1 MAKYPLV
8 KQYDQIDCAPASL
21 LSILKYYGGDSTLPH
36 LRELCKTNVKGST
49 MLNLVEAA
57 KQLGFEAFGAS
68 GEYEDLMKEE
78 MPCIAHVVVDEV
90 LNHFVVIYQ
99 ITEKELTIGDP
110 GKGVYKLSKEEF
122 LKIWKSKS
130 VVLLKPEK
138 KLYSKKSVSWV
149 KWISEYLKKEEVWLY
164 QSIFLG
170 VLYTALGLLTSFFV
184 QKLID
189 EYIPEKNLERT
200 IYTGLF
206 LLLLLLVRGFAGY
219 FRERF
224 LVILNKRVNINI
236 NSDFLEHLFK
246 LPKKFFDTRKK
257 GDITARIHDAM
268 RIQQA
273 AVQLTGITVI
283 DSLIIVGSFIF
294 LFQFS
299 SLMGYI
305 ALAAVPFYGL
315 ILGFSVRKIKFHQN
329 SVMKGFAQVES
340 TYIDTLGGIDD
351 IIGFNTSKTYTRLNK
366 LFFKGFQE
374 ESEKLGFV
382 RSKLMLLAESSG
394 AIITIGMLIFGSWWV
409 ISGNLQLGAM
419 MAAYS
424 LMAGMLPA
432 VNRLVNANIYWQEAS
447 VAATRLMDMLLV
459 EKEDSE
465 GEGSFKLKEKLII
478 DNASFS
484 WDGRNNL
491 FENIN
496 MEIPK
501 GRITSLWGA
510 SGSGKST
517 LVQILQKKYTLNKG
531 ELLSDDNLCNL
542 PNLETYRKS
551 IGVVPQLIKVF
562 NGTLADNILVGRG
575 AKDVNELKLK
585 IEETG
590 LGSFINRFEQGL
602 FTLLGE
608 ENRQLS
614 GGEMQ
619 VLALIRA
626 LLNKPEVL
634 IIDEGLSGIDIELEE
649 MIFRVVKNYS
659 ENRAVFLITHN
670 ITSLLK
676 TDYIYI
682 LKDKGIIEQGEPEK
696 LIENKGYFFSLL
708 EIQNKIYSSKEL
720 V

>member
-1 MAKYPLV
+1 MVKYPLV

-542 PNLETYRKS
+542 PNLEAYRKS

>member
-1 MAKYPLV
+1 MAKYSIV

-21 LSILKYYGGDSTLPH
+21 LSILKHYGGDSTLPH
-36 LRELCKTNVKGST
+36 LRELCKTNVQGST
-49 MLNLVEAA
+49 MLDLVEAA

-90 LNHFVVIYQ
+90 LNHFVVVYEIN
-99 ITEKELTIGDP
+99 EKDVTIGDP
-110 GKGVYKLSKEEF
+110 GKGVYKLNKEEF
-122 LKIWKSKS
+122 LKIWKTKS
-130 VVLLKPEK
+130 VVLLKPGK
-138 KLYSKKSVSWV
+138 KLYTKKSPGWV
-149 KWISEYLKKEEVWLY
+149 KWISTYLKKEEVWLY

-189 EYIPEKNLERT
+189 EYIPDENLERT

-206 LLLLLLVRGFAGY
+206 LLLVLLVRGFAGY

-224 LVILNKRVNINI
+224 LVILNKRVNLNI

-283 DSLIIVGSFIF
+283 DSLIIIGSFIF

-299 SLMGYI
+299 TLMALI
-305 ALAAVPFYGL
+305 SLAAIPLYGL
-315 ILGFSVRKIKFHQN
+315 ILVFSIRKIKFHQN
-329 SVMKGFAQVES
+329 NVMKGFAQVES

-351 IIGFNTSKTYTRLNK
+351 ILGYGSSNTYTMLNK
-366 LFFKGFQE
+366 FFFKGFQE

-394 AIITIGMLIFGSWWV
+394 SIITIGMLIFGAWWV
-409 ISGNLQLGAM
+409 ISGELLLGKM

-424 LMAGMLPA
+424 LLVGMLPA

-459 EKEDSE
+459 ETEDDKGKEN
-465 GEGSFKLKEKLII
+465 FKLEEKLEIKEG
-478 DNASFS
+478 AFS
-484 WDGRNNL
+484 WDGRNNF
-491 FENIN
+491 FENLN
-496 MEIPK
+496 LEIPK
-501 GRITSLWGA
+501 GRITSLWGP

-517 LVQILQKKYTLNKG
+517 LVQILQQKYKLNKG

-542 PNLETYRKS
+542 FNLETYRKS
-551 IGVVPQLIKVF
+551 IGVVPQLIKIF
-562 NGTLADNILVGRG
+562 NGTLADNILVGREV
-575 AKDVNELKLK
+575 KDVNELQLK

-590 LGSFINRFEQGL
+590 LASFVNRFEQGL
-602 FTLLGE
+602 FTILGE

-626 LLNKPEVL
+626 LLEKPEVL
-634 IIDEGLSGIDIELEE
+634 IIDEGLSGIDMELEE
-649 MIFRVVKNYS
+649 MIFRVVKDYA
-659 ENRAVFLITHN
+659 ENKAVFLITHN

-682 LKDKGIIEQGEPEK
+682 LKEKRIIEKGSPEE
-696 LIENKGYFFSLL
+696 LIEDKGYFFSLL